1 MQDEILNK
9 MMSYEADLNE
19 IKNFLKILYN
29 CVEDNNDS
37 CYLQQFVKIIETKL
51 DIFSENYEE
60 LNNQIFVL
68 LD

>member
-37 CYLQQFVKIIETKL
+37 CYLQQFVKIIETK
-51 DIFSENYEE
+51 INKA
-60 LNNQIFVL
+60 
-68 LD
+68 

>member
-1 MQDEILNK
+1 MQNRILKK
-9 MMSYEADLNE
+9 MIRYEADLIE

-68 LD
+68 LN